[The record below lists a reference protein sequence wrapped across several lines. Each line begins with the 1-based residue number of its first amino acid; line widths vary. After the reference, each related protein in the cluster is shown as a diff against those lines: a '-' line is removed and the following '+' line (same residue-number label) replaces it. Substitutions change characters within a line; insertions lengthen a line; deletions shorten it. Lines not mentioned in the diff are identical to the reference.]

1 MSEKIKTTYL
11 LPSFAR
17 SLRDPFVHSRI
28 SVLKSLTA
36 TKDLFS
42 YQEKSNKIIPIL
54 SPCLLDQDKT
64 VRESSFTCLKL
75 FLKDL
80 EKFAF
85 SDDFDKEIEKIEK
98 EKEGDKES
106 GYFNWAIT
114 SVTNLKNKITGGS
127 NVQEENNEKEG
138 KKIGE
143 MIQNNMKTTI
153 QEEKEEIDEDFF
165 KEKDEILDKKT
176 KYQNEKIKKKEQYQL
191 KKNKNISNN
200 NNIINNKNNDDDDF
214 MNFNEK
220 NKKNNKQN
228 NIDDDDDD
236 FMNFNEKN
244 KNISNNNIKNNNN
257 NDDNDDFI
265 NFNEKN
271 KKIKNEEKKKKNNEN
286 VNKKIEKNKNDE
298 INEIFGI
305 ISNEKNIIKNE
316 VDWDDF

>member
-200 NNIINNKNNDDDDF
+200 NIINKKNNDDDDF

-228 NIDDDDDD
+228 NIDDDDD

-244 KNISNNNIKNNNN
+244 KNISNKNNNN

-286 VNKKIEKNKNDE
+286 FNKKI
-298 INEIFGI
+298 
-305 ISNEKNIIKNE
+305 
-316 VDWDDF
+316 